1 MTLTFWRGGL
11 TGFQRLAARG
21 DAVIGRQPGSGL
33 ANASAAAI
41 EELLAAALRGD
52 DAEVDVQRGLLRYEY
67 SIDRCGMDPELIAR
81 LVTQAVDQLD
91 LDVTDA
97 VAQPLD
103 GLGDVRAS
111 VRGGS
116 FVWFEVKAQTKK
128 DRFADLTQ
136 ADWVRDETDLLR
148 WVFHK
153 DERFAE
159 RLPQWVAS
167 VLIVADP
174 PSYFRGWNRDSLWLA
189 DMALVPSRTAR
200 HRAGIESNAALHEFL
215 KRKFVMHLTREGV
228 RIVRLSLLG
237 PVAGVL
243 AGNPVTMQMNYA
255 NQSAA
260 SIAFASPGPVD
271 RGRVQ
276 FSYHLGYPSGV
287 FGRHKMHAVSLARGP
302 NTIEVHP

>member
-1 MTLTFWRGGL
+1 MVDR
-11 TGFQRLAARG
+11 R
-21 DAVIGRQPGSGL
+21 PGSGL
-33 ANASAAAI
+33 ANITAAAI

-52 DAEVDVQRGLLRYEY
+52 AAEIEVQRERLRYEC
-67 SIDRCGMDPELIAR
+67 SIDRCGMDPDDIAW
-81 LVTQAVDQLD
+81 LVTRAVDE
-91 LDVTDA
+91 LDVNIADA

-111 VRGGS
+111 LMDGS

-148 WVFHK
+148 WLFYNHG
-153 DERFAE
+153 DFAE
-159 RLPQWVAS
+159 RLPPWVAD
-167 VLIVADP
+167 LLTVADP
-174 PSYFRGWNRDSLWLA
+174 GMYFRGWDWDWLWVA
-189 DMALVPSRTAR
+189 DMALVPSRAAR
-200 HRAGIESNAALHEFL
+200 HRAGIDSRDALQDFL
-215 KRKFVMHLTREGV
+215 DRKFVMHLTREGV

-243 AGNPVTMQMNYA
+243 AGDPVAVQLNYA

-260 SIAFASPGPVD
+260 SVALASPGPVM
-271 RGRVQ
+271 RGTVQ

-287 FGRHKMHAVSLARGP
+287 VGRHKMHAVSLARGP
-302 NTIEVHP
+302 HTIEVRV